1 MAVWQFGSLQMRP
14 AYLSAH
20 PAAAALQHVDQTPP
34 PCLLYFLQADV
45 ASGDAQGSIV
55 HVIDFVLVPEL

>member
-1 MAVWQFGSLQMRP
+1 MRP

-34 PCLLYFLQADV
+34 PCLLSFLQADV